1 MKPTAMA
8 AAALLTAALS
18 VYPQI
23 ESKAAQAANTQAEA
37 QTFVKKAAITN
48 LFEIDAAH
56 KVESKTS
63 DRAYKDF
70 AQMMIGDHTR
80 MGDELKKQVSGLSGI
95 DVPTSLDQDHQQKL
109 DKLGSESGA
118 QLERDYRQSQIEG
131 HQQAIKLFQEFAESS
146 PGNEDAALKS
156 WAKSSVPTLQKH
168 LQHAEALPNP
178 PPQASAQNS
187 SAAPVTTGN
196 ATGGTQHPAQNLV
209 DEAVQIVKNMQNDKR
224 LAEGLK
230 QAKGI
235 YIVPKFGRGAVVV
248 GGRGGVGLLTVRKN
262 GEWSHPAFYDFGAVS
277 LGPQIG
283 GSGGAVAFLLMS
295 QKAVDVFK
303 NRNNFSL
310 NAEAGLSI
318 VTYSASRQISW
329 GKDDIV
335 MWTNT
340 SGAYIGATV
349 SVSDVSWDEDNNRG
363 YYGSNNVDL
372 TKILSGDVSNA
383 GASKLINALPG

>member
-1 MKPTAMA
+1 MKPIAIV
-8 AAALLTAALS
+8 ALVFVTAAVS
-18 VYPQI
+18 IYPQI
-23 ESKAAQAANTQAEA
+23 DGKAAPAPNSQSEA
-37 QTFVKKAAITN
+37 QTFVNKAAVTN
-48 LFEIDAAH
+48 LFEIDAAR

-70 AQMMIGDHTR
+70 AQMMISDHTK
-80 MGDELKKQVSGLSGI
+80 MGDELKKQVSGMSGI
-95 DVPTSLDQDHQQKL
+95 TIPTSLDQDHQQKL
-109 DKLGSESGA
+109 DKLGSESAA
-118 QLERDYRQSQIEG
+118 QFERDYRQSQIEG
-131 HQQAIKLFQEFAESS
+131 HQQAIKLFQEFASS
-146 PGNEDAALKS
+146 APGKEDAALKS

-178 PPQASAQNS
+178 PQASAQGS
-187 SAAPVTTGN
+187 SAATATTGN
-196 ATGGTQHPAQNLV
+196 AAGGTPKPAQNLV
-209 DEAVQIVKNMQNDKR
+209 DEAVQVVKNMQNDKQ

-230 QAKGI
+230 KAKGL

-248 GGRGGVGLLTVRKN
+248 GGRGGVGLVSVRQDGK
-262 GEWSHPAFYDFGAVS
+262 WSNPAFYDFGAIS

-318 VTYSASRQISW
+318 VTYSASRQVSW

-349 SVSDVSWDEDNNRG
+349 SVSDVSWDQDNNRG
-363 YYGSNNVDL
+363 FYNSNNVDL
-372 TKILSGDVSNA
+372 TKILNGDVSNA
-383 GASKLINALPG
+383 GASKLVNALPG